1 MKDDKLSGYIA
12 LGGLGLF
19 VFTLAT
25 KTAATW
31 HGGDLFI
38 LTLIASLLTPSLLGW
53 LRTFGLGR
61 IADRALDAIGYTEE
75 RQFNSFM
82 LWNKIWVRS
91 SPWWFAFFV
100 VKKYTGWGSLVF
112 IGYAVWATFR
122 HYRRNAP
129 QTINIDPK
137 QGGFV
142 FNTGEGPLWVANP
155 YRGLF
160 INGGPGSGKSKSL
173 VEPIIQQAGAQ
184 GLTGLVYDF
193 KFPTLAQDVAGSY
206 AGTDVTPYY
215 VNFTDLSRSH
225 RINPVAPRLLSN
237 VSHAREAALTVLS
250 NLDVKAAQQR
260 SFWIQSA
267 EVLLTGSIWYLR
279 NNHPQYCTLPHAV
292 SLLLESDPRQLVQV
306 LQQDEEVKPI
316 IASVS
321 SGAGSDNQLAGVF
334 STVQNYLSALVSP
347 AIYWVLSGDDVPF
360 DLNSPQKPAIL
371 TVGNDPTLTGTFSPL
386 ISLIVSTALKRMNKP
401 GQRPS
406 VVILDEAPTLFI
418 PNFQQLPATGRSNKI
433 ATVYAVQDIS
443 QMVGAF
449 GRETSEMILGSLS
462 NQFFG
467 RSTTPEV
474 AERVS
479 RMFGRYDQ
487 EYTGRTVNHSD
498 NGTSY
503 SQSRNVQQRDRLE
516 AQAVMRFEQGEFAGI
531 IAEGSHPEFRRY
543 FAAPNSQAKPIQRFR
558 PVSEAD
564 TRQQFSQ
571 IKAQVNQVLTTSQPQ
586 KPPTEGSRPQEAN
599 QRKATANTHAQT
611 GPASAAGATQA
622 RPTNPPAPDTQA
634 KPSSSPRLLPGGTTP
649 TEAKQ
654 PEPEDWENFM

>member
-1 MKDDKLSGYIA
+1 MKNDNTRGYVIIGA
-12 LGGLGLF
+12 IGLLW
-19 VFTLAT
+19 FTLAT
-25 KTAATW
+25 KTPATW
-31 HGGDLFI
+31 HGADLLI
-38 LTLIASLLTPSLLGW
+38 LTLTTSILTPYVLGL
-53 LRTFGLGR
+53 LRTVGLGR
-61 IADRALDAIGYTEE
+61 ITDFALDAIGYYEE
-75 RQFNSFM
+75 QQFKSWM

-91 SPWWFAFFV
+91 LPWWLAFFL

-112 IGYAVWATFR
+112 MAYAGWAIFR

-129 QTINIDPK
+129 QTIKIDPK

-142 FNTGEGPLWVANP
+142 FQTGDGPLWLANP
-155 YRGLF
+155 YRGTF

-215 VNFTDLSRSH
+215 VNFTDVSRSH

-237 VSHAREAALTVLS
+237 VSQAREAALTVLS

-292 SLLLESDPRQLVQV
+292 SLLLESDPRRLIEV
-306 LQQDEEVKPI
+306 LRQDDEVRPI

-321 SGAGSDNQLAGVF
+321 SGVGSDNQLAGVF

-386 ISLIVSTALKRMNKP
+386 ISLIVSTALKRMNTP

-487 EYTGRTVNHSD
+487 EYTGRSVSHSD
-498 NGTSY
+498 NGTSF

-531 IAEGSHPEFRRY
+531 LAEGSHAEFRRY
-543 FAAPNSQAKPIQRFR
+543 FAAPDSQAQLIKPFKQ
-558 PVSEAD
+558 VSETD
-564 TRQQFSQ
+564 TRQQFSR
-571 IKAQVNQVLTTSQPQ
+571 IKDQVNQILATT
-586 KPPTEGSRPQEAN
+586 GRAQEAPVDAP
-599 QRKATANTHAQT
+599 RSEEQT
-611 GPASAAGATQA
+611 GRRSSTAQADERAAAAPNA
-622 RPTNPPAPDTQA
+622 RPDSPNTRAQPA
-634 KPSSSPRLLPGGTTP
+634 PRLLPP
-649 TEAKQ
+649 AQAQQPDAAQ
-654 PEPEDWENFM
+654 PEPEDWQNFM

>member
-1 MKDDKLSGYIA
+1 MKDDKTRGYVI
-12 LGGLGLF
+12 LGAIGLLW
-19 VFTLAT
+19 FTLAT
-25 KTAATW
+25 TTPATW
-31 HGGDLFI
+31 HGGHLFI
-38 LTLIASLLTPSLLGW
+38 LTLAASLLTPYALGLLGT
-53 LRTFGLGR
+53 LGLDR
-61 IADRALDAIGYTEE
+61 ITRFALDAIRYGEE
-75 RQFNSFM
+75 QHFNSFV

-91 SPWWFAFFV
+91 LPWWLAFFL

-112 IGYAVWATFR
+112 IGYAGWALYR
-122 HYRRNAP
+122 HYRQSRP
-129 QTINIDPK
+129 QTVSIDPQ

-142 FNTGEGPLWVANP
+142 FQTGDGPLWVANP
-155 YRGLF
+155 YRGTF

-215 VNFTDLSRSH
+215 VNFTDVSRSH
-225 RINPVAPRLLSN
+225 RINPVAPRLLQN
-237 VSHAREAALTVLS
+237 VSQAREAAVTVLS

-267 EVLLTGSIWYLR
+267 EVLLTGGIWYLR

-292 SLLLESDPRQLVQV
+292 SLLLESDPRRLIDV
-306 LQQDEEVKPI
+306 LRQDDEVRPI

-321 SGAGSDNQLAGVF
+321 SGVGSENQLAGVF
-334 STVQNYLSALVSP
+334 STVQNYLSPLVSP

-360 DLNSPQKPAIL
+360 DLNSPEKPAIL
-371 TVGNDPTLTGTFSPL
+371 TVGNDPTLTATFSPL
-386 ISLIVSTALKRMNKP
+386 ISLIVSAAIKRMNKP

-418 PNFQQLPATGRSNKI
+418 PNFQQLPATGRSNQI

-487 EYTGRTVNHSD
+487 EYTGRSVSQSD
-498 NGTSY
+498 SGTSY

-531 IAEGSHPEFRRY
+531 LAEGSHAEFRRY
-543 FAAPNSQAKPIQRFR
+543 FVAPHSQAQPLKSFQQA
-558 PVSEAD
+558 SEAD
-564 TRQQFSQ
+564 TRQQFSR
-571 IKAQVNQVLTTSQPQ
+571 IKDQVNGILASSQA
-586 KPPTEGSRPQEAN
+586 QEAPADAPRSGE
-599 QRKATANTHAQT
+599 QAERRTSTAQT
-611 GPASAAGATQA
+611 GRPTAAPSVKPAPAQEPPRATQ
-622 RPTNPPAPDTQA
+622 PTTAP
-634 KPSSSPRLLPGGTTP
+634 
-649 TEAKQ
+649 
-654 PEPEDWENFM
+654 PEPEDWQNFM